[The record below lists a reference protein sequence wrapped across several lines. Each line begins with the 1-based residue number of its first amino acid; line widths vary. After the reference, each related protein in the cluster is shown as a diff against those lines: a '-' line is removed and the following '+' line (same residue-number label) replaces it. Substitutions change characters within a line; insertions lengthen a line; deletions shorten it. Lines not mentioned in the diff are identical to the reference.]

1 MNFSTFFLQDNRVL
15 AELEQPRTS
24 ASASMSGLP
33 PSSMMNT
40 GNSEFRTISKS
51 GKSSRD
57 REERGAQR
65 FPQSFVV
72 ASAELEEELNRYK
85 RAVLGGASGGGSAGG
100 GAMSALSSGYSSLP
114 QSLASTLANGASN
127 SLSGTSVGSQ
137 SAAAA
142 AAAAAAA
149 MGAGG
154 ITTTGGLSSISAQ
167 LVPNS
172 ISGTGISSS
181 LSSHAIQSLNAAA
194 YGAGQTSVE
203 KLLSGTSGMTGIPP
217 LPVNIHTMKAMPTAL
232 SQVNQ
237 LFSIPMQ
244 LQLQQQQ

>member
-51 GKSSRD
+51 GKSCRD
-57 REERGAQR
+57 REERGVQR

-100 GAMSALSSGYSSLP
+100 GAMSALSSGYSGLP

-142 AAAAAAA
+142 AAAAAA

-172 ISGTGISSS
+172 ISGAGISSS

>member
-1 MNFSTFFLQDNRVL
+1 M

-114 QSLASTLANGASN
+114 QSLASTLANGAST
-127 SLSGTSVGSQ
+127 SMSGTSVGSQ

-142 AAAAAAA
+142 AAAL
-149 MGAGG
+149 GAGG

-172 ISGTGISSS
+172 ISGAGISSS

-237 LFSIPMQ
+237 LFSIAMQ

>member
-1 MNFSTFFLQDNRVL
+1 M

-114 QSLASTLANGASN
+114 QSLASTLANGAST
-127 SLSGTSVGSQ
+127 SMSGTSVGSQ

-142 AAAAAAA
+142 AAAL
-149 MGAGG
+149 GAGG

-172 ISGTGISSS
+172 IGGAGISSS

-237 LFSIPMQ
+237 LFSIAMQ

>member
-1 MNFSTFFLQDNRVL
+1 M

-114 QSLASTLANGASN
+114 QSLASTLANGAST
-127 SLSGTSVGSQ
+127 SMSGTSVGSQ

-142 AAAAAAA
+142 AAAL
-149 MGAGG
+149 GAGG

-172 ISGTGISSS
+172 IGGAGISSS

-237 LFSIPMQ
+237 LFSIVMQ

>member
-1 MNFSTFFLQDNRVL
+1 MQDNRVL

-114 QSLASTLANGASN
+114 QSLASTLANGAST
-127 SLSGTSVGSQ
+127 SMSGTSVGSQ

-142 AAAAAAA
+142 AAALS
-149 MGAGG
+149 AGG

-172 ISGTGISSS
+172 IGGAGISSS

-237 LFSIPMQ
+237 LFSIAMQ

>member
-1 MNFSTFFLQDNRVL
+1 MDFFSFLLQDNRVL

-127 SLSGTSVGSQ
+127 SMSGTSVGSQ

-142 AAAAAAA
+142 AAAL
-149 MGAGG
+149 GAGG

-172 ISGTGISSS
+172 IGGAGISSS

-237 LFSIPMQ
+237 LFSIAMQ

>member
-1 MNFSTFFLQDNRVL
+1 M

-100 GAMSALSSGYSSLP
+100 GAISALSSGYSSLP
-114 QSLASTLANGASN
+114 QSLASTLANGAST
-127 SLSGTSVGSQ
+127 SMSGTSVGSQ

-142 AAAAAAA
+142 AAAL
-149 MGAGG
+149 GAGG

-172 ISGTGISSS
+172 IGGAGISSS

-237 LFSIPMQ
+237 LFSIAMQ

>member
-1 MNFSTFFLQDNRVL
+1 
-15 AELEQPRTS
+15 
-24 ASASMSGLP
+24 MSGLP

-114 QSLASTLANGASN
+114 QSLASTLANGAST
-127 SLSGTSVGSQ
+127 SMSGTSVGSQ

-142 AAAAAAA
+142 AAAL
-149 MGAGG
+149 GAGG

-172 ISGTGISSS
+172 IGGAGISSS

-237 LFSIPMQ
+237 LFSIAMQ

>member
-1 MNFSTFFLQDNRVL
+1 M

-114 QSLASTLANGASN
+114 QSLASTLANGAST
-127 SLSGTSVGSQ
+127 SMSGTSVGSQ

-142 AAAAAAA
+142 AAAL
-149 MGAGG
+149 GAGG

-172 ISGTGISSS
+172 IGGAGISSS

-237 LFSIPMQ
+237 LFSITMQ

>member
-1 MNFSTFFLQDNRVL
+1 M

-85 RAVLGGASGGGSAGG
+85 RAVLGGASGSGSAGG

-114 QSLASTLANGASN
+114 QSLASTLANGAST
-127 SLSGTSVGSQ
+127 SMSGTSVGSQ

-142 AAAAAAA
+142 AAAL
-149 MGAGG
+149 GAGG

-172 ISGTGISSS
+172 IGGAGISSS

-237 LFSIPMQ
+237 LFSIAMQ

>member
-1 MNFSTFFLQDNRVL
+1 
-15 AELEQPRTS
+15 
-24 ASASMSGLP
+24 MSGLP

-114 QSLASTLANGASN
+114 QSLASTLANGAST
-127 SLSGTSVGSQ
+127 SMSGTSVGSQ

-142 AAAAAAA
+142 AAAL
-149 MGAGG
+149 GAGG

-172 ISGTGISSS
+172 IGGAGISSS

-237 LFSIPMQ
+237 LFSIAM
-244 LQLQQQQ
+244 

>member
-1 MNFSTFFLQDNRVL
+1 M

-114 QSLASTLANGASN
+114 QSLASTLANGAST
-127 SLSGTSVGSQ
+127 SMSGTSVGSQ

-142 AAAAAAA
+142 AATL
-149 MGAGG
+149 GAGG

-172 ISGTGISSS
+172 IGGAGISSS

-237 LFSIPMQ
+237 LFSIAMQ